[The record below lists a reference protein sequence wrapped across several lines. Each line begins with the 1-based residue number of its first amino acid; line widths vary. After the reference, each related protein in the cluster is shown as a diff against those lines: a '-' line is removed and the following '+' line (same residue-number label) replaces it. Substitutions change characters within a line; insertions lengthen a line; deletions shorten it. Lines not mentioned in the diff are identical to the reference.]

1 MDLARAGL
9 TIRLSMSLAHKQTKG
24 QLRSRPREPIAMRTR
39 LRLFWLTIF
48 QSSLGMLRFARLRY
62 YMQGCTS
69 GHGGVYIW
77 LLPIC
82 VHAHNYK
89 HTMIRA
95 YKVTKKNPYIQI
107 YGEKS
112 AKKVKIVWR

>member
-1 MDLARAGL
+1 
-9 TIRLSMSLAHKQTKG
+9 
-24 QLRSRPREPIAMRTR
+24 
-39 LRLFWLTIF
+39 
-48 QSSLGMLRFARLRY
+48 MLRFAGLRY

-112 AKKVKIVWR
+112 EKKSENCMEIVDI